1 MTNGRIAELPRRGV
15 VAVSGEDAHAFLDNL
30 MTSNVGEAGA
40 GRAVF
45 AGLLSPQGKLLFDF
59 IAFHDG
65 ERYLLDM
72 ARSEIPAFLK
82 RLGLFRLR
90 SKVDFAD
97 LSEERIV
104 VAAWGGAS
112 APLLDGVVAPD
123 PRLAALG
130 YRGIVPPGAD
140 MVADFT
146 ESTEA
151 AYDAHRI
158 GLGVPE
164 GGIDFTFGEAFP
176 LDADMDQLAGVD
188 FAKGCFVG
196 QEVVSRMKHRGTAR
210 RRVVIGRG
218 DDLPPPGT
226 PVTAGG
232 KPIGALG
239 SSAEGTG
246 LALVRLDRARAA
258 MDAGEAI
265 LAGEAPLAL
274 AIPDWATVDWP
285 ATDDP
290 E

>member
-30 MTSNVGEAGA
+30 MTTNVGGAGA

-59 IAFHDG
+59 IAFNDG

-140 MVADFT
+140 MAADFT

-176 LDADMDQLAGVD
+176 HDADMDQLAGVD

-232 KPIGALG
+232 RPIGALG

-246 LALVRLDRARAA
+246 LALVRLDRVRAA

-274 AIPDWATVDWP
+274 AIPDWATFDWP
-285 ATDDP
+285 TTDDP